1 MKKNILMA
9 GLALALAVPAFA
21 QSGDEPK
28 LKISPTGR
36 ILLDGALYA
45 GQTHDLF
52 DPGVA
57 ITDARVGVKASY
69 GKWNACI
76 DVGYAYGK
84 VGLKD
89 IYLQYNFDEEN
100 LLCGGHFIHQY
111 GLQSATSSSMKCT
124 MEEPTSNEVFN
135 APRQL
140 GIMYVHSTDKWL
152 ATASAHVEPQSTF
165 LHANKMQKQGYGVLS
180 RVIARPVHEDGNT
193 VQLGISGG
201 FGTPQY
207 SDDNEE
213 NHHVFELGG
222 NFPTRVDQV
231 KAVDATVDHAMNMFK
246 FTPELLLSYQ
256 KVALEAQYFFNRYN
270 RRQHIHAFT
279 GQGGYVTLRGLLI
292 GDRYGYA
299 MVDGGLA
306 TPSAKSLELVLSYNY
321 TTLTDE
327 HAGIWGGRVNDVSAT
342 LNYYINKYML
352 FRFRYAYTHRWD
364 CDFAPKVDLS
374 AFQARLQI
382 IF

>member
-1 MKKNILMA
+1 M
-9 GLALALAVPAFA
+9 
-21 QSGDEPK
+21 
-28 LKISPTGR
+28 
-36 ILLDGALYA
+36 
-45 GQTHDLF
+45 
-52 DPGVA
+52 
-57 ITDARVGVKASY
+57 
-69 GKWNACI
+69 
-76 DVGYAYGK
+76 
-84 VGLKD
+84 
-89 IYLQYNFDEEN
+89 
-100 LLCGGHFIHQY
+100 
-111 GLQSATSSSMKCT
+111 
-124 MEEPTSNEVFN
+124 
-135 APRQL
+135 
-140 GIMYVHSTDKWL
+140 
-152 ATASAHVEPQSTF
+152 
-165 LHANKMQKQGYGVLS
+165 
-180 RVIARPVHEDGNT
+180 
-193 VQLGISGG
+193 
-201 FGTPQY
+201 
-207 SDDNEE
+207 
-213 NHHVFELGG
+213 
-222 NFPTRVDQV
+222 